1 MKILYL
7 DCSMGAAG
15 DMLAAA
21 LLELLPAP
29 DQDAF
34 LETMNSLGLSGVA
47 VRRETSVKCGVH
59 GTHFAVTVNGE
70 EEGEPHGDHDHDNHH
85 HHDHEHDHDHH
96 HAHGHGMAEIG
107 EIVAALPLAEGVR
120 ADILAVYRAIAAAES
135 RIHGVPVDNIHF
147 HELGTMDALADITAV
162 SLLMSRI
169 APQEVVVSP
178 VHVGSG
184 QVRCA
189 HGILPVPAPAT
200 ALLLKDV
207 PIYGGSIRGELC
219 TPTGAALLTHFATRF
234 GPMPLMR
241 TGAIGYGM
249 GQKDFEAANC
259 VRAMLGETDGPE
271 ERICELRCNVDDMT
285 GEEIGFAIERLLECG
300 ALDAF
305 AVPVTMKK
313 SRPAT
318 LLTVLCREEARASL
332 TAALFRLT
340 TTLGVRETLCARA
353 ALQRTQTTLET
364 PCGTVRRK
372 DSEGFGVSRRK
383 YEYDDLAR
391 IAREREISLRE
402 AAALIEGA

>member
-1 MKILYL
+1 MSERVK
-7 DCSMGAAG
+7 A
-15 DMLAAA
+15 
-21 LLELLPAP
+21 
-29 DQDAF
+29 DA
-34 LETMNSLGLSGVA
+34 EAVYRCVA
-47 VRRETSVKCGVH
+47 EAEAGVH
-59 GTHFAVTVNGE
+59 G
-70 EEGEPHGDHDHDNHH
+70 
-85 HHDHEHDHDHH
+85 
-96 HAHGHGMAEIG
+96 
-107 EIVAALPLAEGVR
+107 R
-120 ADILAVYRAIAAAES
+120 
-135 RIHGVPVDNIHF
+135 PVEQVHF
-147 HELGTMDALADITAV
+147 HEVGALDAVADV
-162 SLLMSRI
+162 VGVCLLMEKL
-169 APQEVVVSP
+169 APDRVLVSP

-402 AAALIEGA
+402 AAALIGGA